1 MIFSAKRVANE
12 TDFRHFLSNVEQ
24 SDLLEYARRQVIVIS
39 TIIYNLF
46 ILIFGYLLQLKNVFE
61 QLPLPSVLIPSGLL
75 SRSEFE

>member
-24 SDLLEYARRQVIVIS
+24 SDLLEYARRQVIAIT
-39 TIIYNLF
+39 TIIYVLF
-46 ILIFGYLLQLKNVFE
+46 ILIFIYLLQLKNVLD
-61 QLPLPSVLIPSGLL
+61 QLTLLSVLIPSGLL